1 MAASRGKLIT
11 ILVIAGFVVF
21 LAYTTLTAQRATC
34 DVCMEFGGL
43 RNCAT
48 ASGSDEAEALNSART
63 TACGPLAAGM
73 DQSIACGRTPPATSQ
88 CRTR

>member
-48 ASGSDEAEALNSART
+48 ASIRTSRAAARRSAMRR
-63 TACGPLAAGM
+63 AIRPC
-73 DQSIACGRTPPATSQ
+73 
-88 CRTR
+88 